1 MQRDDTQVFDEP
13 LYASY
18 LTTTGQDRPYR
29 SLVLQAQ
36 PSDGE
41 GHRNQGLK
49 EGGGEV
55 LCKTAGASASQ
66 DRLCRSLMLQARPS
80 DRLVAWGRGCQCC
93 QRERLAAARDDAGV
107 ITASL
112 EALPVEVLTVLSCH
126 ISSLRKL
133 SGSIVITL
141 QL

>member
-41 GHRNQGLK
+41 GHRVQGLK
-49 EGGGEV
+49 EGVGGAV
-55 LCKTAGASASQ
+55 Q
-66 DRLCRSLMLQARPS
+66 DRSGRGAMWGQGRLRRSFILQAQPS
-80 DRLVAWGRGCQCC
+80 DGEGL
-93 QRERLAAARDDAGV
+93 GV
-107 ITASL
+107 R
-112 EALPVEVLTVLSCH
+112 V
-126 ISSLRKL
+126 
-133 SGSIVITL
+133 
-141 QL
+141 